1 MAAKQVIVTRVTRTR
16 KSDSTSKGTKSNGK
30 GQKRCPTCGKYR

>member
-1 MAAKQVIVTRVTRTR
+1 MGAKQVIVTKVTRVK
-16 KSDSTSKGTKSNGK
+16 KSDSTPKGTKSNSK

>member
-1 MAAKQVIVTRVTRTR
+1 MAAKQVIVTRITRTR
-16 KSDSTSKGTKSNGK
+16 KSGAKQNTKSNGK

>member
-1 MAAKQVIVTRVTRTR
+1 MGAKQVIVTKVRRVK
-16 KSDSTSKGTKSNGK
+16 KSDSTFKGTKSTGK